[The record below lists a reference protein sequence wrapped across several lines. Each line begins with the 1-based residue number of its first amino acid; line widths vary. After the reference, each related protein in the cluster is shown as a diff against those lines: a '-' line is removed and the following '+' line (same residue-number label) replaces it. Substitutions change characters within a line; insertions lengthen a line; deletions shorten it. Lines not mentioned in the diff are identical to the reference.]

1 MSRLTW
7 NNTGEKI
14 YETGVKD
21 VALYVVDS
29 ATGKYG
35 NGVAWEG
42 VVNISDKPSGAETT
56 KLYAEDVVYANLIS
70 AEEYKASIEAY
81 TYPDEFAVCD
91 GSYEIAQG
99 INIRQQDRSSFGYVY
114 KTTIGNDTKGMNY
127 GYKLHVVYGATA
139 APTEVSHDSINESPE
154 AGTFSWEIDTVPV
167 AVKGKKPTAKVE
179 IDSTKVAEGVMAKLE
194 AAFYGDESKDAK
206 LLMPDEIITLIS
218 AG

>member
-7 NNTGEKI
+7 NNAGEKI

-179 IDSTKVAEGVMAKLE
+179 IDSTKVSEGVMAKLE
-194 AAFYGDESKDAK
+194 AAFYGNESNDAK
-206 LLMPDEIITLIS
+206 LLMPDEIITLVS

>member
-29 ATGKYG
+29 TTGKYG

-91 GSYEIAQG
+91 GYYEIAQG

-167 AVKGKKPTAKVE
+167 TVKGKKPTAKVE

-194 AAFYGDESKDAK
+194 AAFYGDENNEAK
-206 LLMPDEIITLIS
+206 LLMPDEIITLIA

>member
-29 ATGKYG
+29 TTGKYG

-99 INIRQQDRSSFGYVY
+99 INIRHQDRSSFGYVY

-194 AAFYGDESKDAK
+194 AAFYGDETNDAK